1 MSQPYSRRS
10 DLFLV
15 ISPFFS
21 IFPALLLVLGA
32 LSDSVQRWC
41 QAGKSTAYGILGA
54 ARTWCFLMLGA
65 AALGLAV
72 ILLITVLAARALKKR
87 RASGVWKDLAKMAVL
102 PLAIHV
108 GICGLML
115 NSEVLPLLGRTGADM
130 KQIESSQ
137 TAEREVWFLPGSM
150 STHLPGYFGPEKN
163 LTQYQVRDAGGETL
177 TVYVPAELSF
187 EPGGTWQSSQTPE
200 WNREN
205 IPGYRLSLTDEF
217 HLAVTVGETAP

>member
-1 MSQPYSRRS
+1 
-10 DLFLV
+10 
-15 ISPFFS
+15 
-21 IFPALLLVLGA
+21 
-32 LSDSVQRWC
+32 
-41 QAGKSTAYGILGA
+41 
-54 ARTWCFLMLGA
+54 
-65 AALGLAV
+65 
-72 ILLITVLAARALKKR
+72 
-87 RASGVWKDLAKMAVL
+87 
-102 PLAIHV
+102 
-108 GICGLML
+108 
-115 NSEVLPLLGRTGADM
+115 M

>member
-32 LSDSVQRWC
+32 LSEPVQRWC

-87 RASGVWKDLAKMAVL
+87 RASGVPDAEQRGPA
-102 PLAIHV
+102 PA
-108 GICGLML
+108 GEDG
-115 NSEVLPLLGRTGADM
+115 SGYEAD
-130 KQIESSQ
+130 
-137 TAEREVWFLPGSM
+137 
-150 STHLPGYFGPEKN
+150 
-163 LTQYQVRDAGGETL
+163 
-177 TVYVPAELSF
+177 
-187 EPGGTWQSSQTPE
+187 
-200 WNREN
+200 
-205 IPGYRLSLTDEF
+205 
-217 HLAVTVGETAP
+217 